1 MRGANFMTL
10 EMLQE
15 ALVSA
20 RESRDLDRKSV
31 LISAIGAIEI
41 AALQNNL
48 AKDNLSDD
56 LINEA
61 LLQERKALQECLDI
75 CPSELTERR
84 ADLEK
89 KLSIINEYCP
99 EDSLEIATE
108 EV

>member
-1 MRGANFMTL
+1 MTL

-20 RESRDLDRKSV
+20 RKAGDLDRKSV

-41 AALQNNL
+41 TALQSNL
-48 AKDNLSDD
+48 AKDVISDD

-61 LLQERKALQECLDI
+61 LLQERNALQECLDM
-75 CPSELTERR
+75 CPNELTERR

-99 EDSLEIATE
+99 EESLEATTE